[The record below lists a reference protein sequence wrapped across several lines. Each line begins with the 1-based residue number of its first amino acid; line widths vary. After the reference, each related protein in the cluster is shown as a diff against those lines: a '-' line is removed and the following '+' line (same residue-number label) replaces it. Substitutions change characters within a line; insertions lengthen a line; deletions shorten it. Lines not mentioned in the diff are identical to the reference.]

1 MHDLSPLTRRCG
13 ACGYRYES
21 TVDACPIDR
30 RALAA
35 ADANAAD
42 LGSYRLLER
51 LGEGGMGAVYRAVH
65 RKLDRAV
72 AIKVLQKD
80 LTNDRGIINRFFH
93 EARAAN
99 TIRHENVIEVYDFVE
114 DGENVYFVMELLHG
128 RDLHDTLHRRGAGGP
143 IAPRRAVR
151 VLEQVAA
158 GLHATHAREIV
169 HRDLKP
175 ENIFLCHRNGVDD
188 FVKIIDFGVAKL
200 ARPDGLSTVAGAV
213 LGTPEYIAPEQA
225 RGVSNVDGRAD
236 IYSLGC
242 IAYEMLTLHQ
252 VFGGGTRTQ
261 VLANQIKL
269 QPPPLRHFA
278 PELSPALE
286 SAVMRALA
294 KDPAARPQSALAFA
308 ESLVAAIGQ
317 PLGEPVAF
325 QSAQERAAGR
335 RRRTSASLVLRAPI
349 ATQRRAF
356 AKLVTGGGV
365 VAALFVGAVVSGQRR
380 TDAPMAEVAASS
392 NAVPA
397 PAPRAEGVAI
407 LLESFPSGATVVAD
421 DGTSI
426 GVTPVSW
433 IVSANTEREVFFRMP
448 GFAHAGATISR
459 DQRPHPR
466 RSPRRHR
473 PFAGPVVPAVSAPH
487 RPQGSAPQHRDG
499 GVSFRGPN
507 LRPLHR
513 MSASRQSG
521 GARARGWPR

>member
-1 MHDLSPLTRRCG
+1 
-13 ACGYRYES
+13 
-21 TVDACPIDR
+21 
-30 RALAA
+30 
-35 ADANAAD
+35 
-42 LGSYRLLER
+42 
-51 LGEGGMGAVYRAVH
+51 MGAVYRAVH

-80 LTNDRGIINRFFH
+80 LTTDRGIINRFFH

-128 RDLHDTLHRRGAGGP
+128 RDLHDTHPSRA
-143 IAPRRAVR
+143 APAVRSTPWRAVR

-269 QPPPLRHFA
+269 
-278 PELSPALE
+278 
-286 SAVMRALA
+286 
-294 KDPAARPQSALAFA
+294 PAA
-308 ESLVAAIGQ
+308 AAATIRARAVTRAGVGGDARAREGSGGAPADGAGIRREPGGRDRAAARRAGQ
-317 PLGEPVAF
+317 RF
-325 QSAQERAAGR
+325 SRRSERAAGR
-335 RRRTSASLVLRAPI
+335 RRRTSAGLVLRAPI

-356 AKLVTGGGV
+356 AKLVAGGGV

-380 TDAPMAEVAASS
+380 IDAPVARGRGQQRR
-392 NAVPA
+392 PG
-397 PAPRAEGVAI
+397 PRAARGGGHGPPANR
-407 LLESFPSGATVVAD
+407 SPAARPSSPTTG
-421 DGTSI
+421 
-426 GVTPVSW
+426 
-433 IVSANTEREVFFRMP
+433 
-448 GFAHAGATISR
+448 
-459 DQRPHPR
+459 R
-466 RSPRRHR
+466 RS
-473 PFAGPVVPAVSAPH
+473 A
-487 RPQGSAPQHRDG
+487 
-499 GVSFRGPN
+499 
-507 LRPLHR
+507 
-513 MSASRQSG
+513 
-521 GARARGWPR
+521 